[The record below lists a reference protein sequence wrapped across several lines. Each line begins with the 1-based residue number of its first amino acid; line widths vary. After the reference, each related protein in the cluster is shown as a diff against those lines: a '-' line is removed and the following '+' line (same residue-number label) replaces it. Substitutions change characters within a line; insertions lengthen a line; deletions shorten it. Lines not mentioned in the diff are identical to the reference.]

1 MTLSKFEHVKITGI
15 SVVVPKKEINIYD
28 EAEYYDN
35 SIKKIDRMRKMV
47 GFWKR
52 RVVDEDVTASDLSIQ
67 AAETLIKDM
76 NIDKDSIDC
85 LIYVVQRPDYSAPAT
100 AFYIHNKLNLSYSCA
115 AADIHQGCPG
125 WVYGLWTAS
134 QMIESKACKR
144 ILLLVGDTPSA
155 GMDLSN
161 RISAP
166 VFGDGGVATLVE
178 YSEDK
183 VLSYYNVETQSKD
196 FEAIINPASGARL
209 HFKRNDDKFNAKLL
223 KPIKTPSG
231 YETKLSY
238 GYMDGLA
245 VFDFTI
251 NQVPKSIKKLMEYA
265 DITPEETEKLLLH
278 QANKQIVQ
286 AVAAACGYPEE
297 QAPYDAFENFGNNTM
312 CSIPTTIN
320 YLYANKLNKDS
331 KFVCS
336 AFGNGLAVATAL
348 LKLSKDIYLS
358 GVQDF
363 IKPKNHPTSED
374 LIKYWTNKLEGN
386 SKKTS

>member
-1 MTLSKFEHVKITGI
+1 MTLSKFEHVKISGI
-15 SVVVPKKEINIYD
+15 SVVVPEKEINIYD
-28 EAEYYDN
+28 EAEYYNN

-67 AAETLIKDM
+67 AAERLLKDM
-76 NIDKDSIDC
+76 NIEKETIDC

-100 AFYIHNKLNLSYSCA
+100 AFYIHNKLNLPDSCSA
-115 AADIHQGCPG
+115 MDIHHGCPG
-125 WVYGLWTAS
+125 WIYGLWTAS

-183 VLSYYNVETQSKD
+183 IISHYNLETQSKD

-209 HFKRNDDKFNAKLL
+209 HFRRNDDKFNAKLL
-223 KPIKTPSG
+223 KSIKTPSG

-265 DITPEETEKLLLH
+265 NIKAEQTEKLLLH

-286 AVAAACGYPEE
+286 AVANACGYPEE
-297 QAPYDAFENFGNNTM
+297 KAPYDAFENFGNNTM

-320 YLYANKLNKDS
+320 YLYANNINKDTQ
-331 KFVCS
+331 FICS
-336 AFGNGLAVATAL
+336 AFGNGLAVGTAS

-358 GVQDF
+358 GVKDF
-363 IKPKNHPTSED
+363 VKPKDHPTAES
-374 LIKYWTNKLEGN
+374 LIEYWTCKLEG
-386 SKKTS
+386 KQ